1 MGVVEEVLSFAF
13 LLFDDDEEEA
23 GCCFLGVLARFFLV
37 VVVVV
42 VVFVGF
48 EGLILEDGGGDG
60 LSGALEGGSVTGSA
74 SAEKWE
80 NVGRGRRRATNRTNG
95 EEWPRQRTSSTLI
108 LVFMVFMR
116 SIELINVD
124 GW

>member
-1 MGVVEEVLSFAF
+1 VEEVLSFAF

-23 GCCFLGVLARFFLV
+23 GCCFLGVLVRFFLV

-42 VVFVGF
+42 VGF

-60 LSGALEGGSVTGSA
+60 VSGALGGGSVTGSA

-95 EEWPRQRTSSTLI
+95 EEWPR
-108 LVFMVFMR
+108 
-116 SIELINVD
+116 
-124 GW
+124 